1 MDGRDADRRGRR
13 RAERRAVGDL
23 RHPAER
29 RGTAV
34 PFQFGRVPRP
44 RLQTVGA
51 RRQGARLLRKVRT
64 PGEAV
69 RLDSRNRLPER
80 KRNLCRRAAQLA
92 AAEDHNEAGGHQG
105 NGGGSVTELGTGDWE
120 LGAGGWGER
129 STLPPATITQRPATS
144 TQPPAT
150 STQPPATS
158 TQPPAPS
165 HQHPATKSLPV
176 PLPTRSVSADRSR
189 PRF

>member
-1 MDGRDADRRGRR
+1 MDGRHADRRGRR

-80 KRNLCRRAAQLA
+80 KRNLCRRAAELA
-92 AAEDHNEAGGHQG
+92 AAEDHNEAGGRQG
-105 NGGGSVTELGTGDWE
+105 NGGGAVTELGTGDWG
-120 LGAGGWGER
+120 LGAGSWGLGR
-129 STLPPATITQRPATS
+129 TVAPATSNHYPAPSYQRPAPS
-144 TQPPAT
+144 YQPPAT
-150 STQPPATS
+150 
-158 TQPPAPS
+158 
-165 HQHPATKSLPV
+165 
-176 PLPTRSVSADRSR
+176 
-189 PRF
+189 

>member
-1 MDGRDADRRGRR
+1 MDGRDAAPRGRG
-13 RAERRAVGDL
+13 RAERRAGGDL

-29 RGTAV
+29 GGTAV

-92 AAEDHNEAGGHQG
+92 AAEDHDEAGGHQG
-105 NGGGSVTELGTGDWE
+105 NGGGSVTELGTGSWE

-129 STLPPATITQRPATS
+129 STQPPATITQRPATS
-144 TQPPAT
+144 
-150 STQPPATS
+150 
-158 TQPPAPS
+158 
-165 HQHPATKSLPV
+165 HQHPATRSRPV
-176 PLPTRSVSADRSR
+176 PLPTRSV
-189 PRF
+189 

>member
-80 KRNLCRRAAQLA
+80 KRNLRRRAAQLA
-92 AAEDHNEAGGHQG
+92 AAEDHDEAGGHQG
-105 NGGGSVTELGTGDWE
+105 NGCGSVTGLGTGRWE
-120 LGAGGWGER
+120 LGAGAWGWGWTVHTAP
-129 STLPPATITQRPATS
+129 SY
-144 TQPPAT
+144 QPPAT
-150 STQPPATS
+150 KSPPA
-158 TQPPAPS
+158 
-165 HQHPATKSLPV
+165 

-189 PRF
+189 RRF